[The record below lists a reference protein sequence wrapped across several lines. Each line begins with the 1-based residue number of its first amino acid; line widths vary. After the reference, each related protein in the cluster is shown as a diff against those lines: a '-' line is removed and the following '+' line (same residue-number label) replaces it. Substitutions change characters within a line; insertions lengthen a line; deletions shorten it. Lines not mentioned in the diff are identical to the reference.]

1 MSSGGP
7 STGAQGA
14 NGAGVPD
21 GGTPAPEFSV
31 VSAEA
36 VKYAAAPTLKFALQ
50 AEDASGHEV
59 FMVAL
64 VVQIHL
70 DPVRRDYDDETRAR
84 LVELFGEPGRWAATT
99 HSFQW
104 AQVDVVVPA
113 FTGTTTFEV
122 PLACTFDLE
131 LAAAKYLYSL
141 PSGAAPLSFHF
152 SGSVFYRADD
162 GRVQIVQI
170 PWDRRAQFDFPV
182 ATWREMIDSYYPHSG
197 WIALHRDTL
206 DALASHKAERALPSF
221 DACIAQLLEQ
231 EQS

>member
-1 MSSGGP
+1 MSSGAP
-7 STGAQGA
+7 STGAKGS
-14 NGAGVPD
+14 NGAGKSD
-21 GGTPAPEFSV
+21 AATPAPEFSV

-36 VKYAAAPTLKFALQ
+36 VKHAAAPTLRFVLQ
-50 AEDASGHEV
+50 AEDSGGHEV
-59 FMVAL
+59 FMIAL

-70 DPVRRDYDDETRAR
+70 DPVRRDYDDETRGR

-113 FTGTTTFEV
+113 FTGRTTFEV

-141 PSGAAPLSFHF
+141 PSGTAPMSFHF
-152 SGSVFYRADD
+152 SGSVFYRAAD
-162 GRVQIVQI
+162 GRMQIVQI

-182 ATWREMIDSYYPHSG
+182 ETWREMIDGYYPHSG
-197 WIALHRDTL
+197 WLALHRDTL
-206 DALASHKAERALPSF
+206 DSLASYKAEQALPSF
-221 DACIAQLLEQ
+221 DACISELLKQ
-231 EQS
+231 GR

>member
-7 STGAQGA
+7 STGATES
-14 NGAGVPD
+14 NGAGTPD
-21 GGTPAPEFSV
+21 GRTPAPEFSV

-36 VKYAAAPTLKFALQ
+36 VKHAAAPTLKFALQ
-50 AEDASGHEV
+50 AVDLSGRDV
-59 FMVAL
+59 YMVAL
-64 VVQIHL
+64 IVQIHL

-84 LVELFGEPGRWAATT
+84 LIELFGEPGRWAATT

-113 FTGTTTFEV
+113 FAGTTAFEV

-131 LAAAKYLYSL
+131 LAASKYLYSL
-141 PSGAAPLSFHF
+141 SGGAAPMSFHF
-152 SGSVFYRADD
+152 SGSVFYRAED
-162 GRVQIVQI
+162 GRMQIVQI

-182 ATWREMIDSYYPHSG
+182 ETWREMIDAYYPHSG

-206 DALASHKAERALPSF
+206 DALASYKADSALPSF
-221 DACIAQLLEQ
+221 DACITDLLDKG
-231 EQS
+231 SS